1 MACDYSISSR
11 ISQPNFMQQSDRY
24 IPFGNNF
31 SFGILKVTLTLLIGA
46 AHRYIDIK
54 HFKTGKTGAFDS
66 NGLHQDH

>member
-1 MACDYSISSR
+1 
-11 ISQPNFMQQSDRY
+11 MQQSDRY
-24 IPFGNNF
+24 IPLGNNF